1 MTDTTPNKFDFDRL
15 TLGEVATIEDLTG
28 YGIGA
33 LSVEKPQGK
42 FLAALYMVARRRNG
56 DPTFTFNKALTVSM
70 LDAQAYLG
78 IDTDDENSAD
88 DTAEGDTFASAEGEA
103 PAYGSTVTE

>member
-1 MTDTTPNKFDFDRL
+1 MTNTAPAKFDFDRL
-15 TLGEVATIEDLTG
+15 TLGEVAMIEDLTG

-33 LSVEKPQGK
+33 LDVEKPQGK

-56 DPTFTFNKALTVSM
+56 DPTYTFNKALTVEM

-78 IDTDDENSAD
+78 IEDEDTSAD
-88 DTAEGDTFASAEGEA
+88 HADDADTFASAEGEA
-103 PAYGSTVTE
+103 SAYGSTVTE